1 MRFFVFI
8 LCAFS
13 SAIAIR
19 TLDPLTVTLAHDLGA
34 SVGSVVLLASAVSL
48 PFALA
53 QPILGPVGDQ
63 FGKARVL
70 KIALWLSAVSLALGA
85 LAPDY
90 PSLFAARMLTGLAGA
105 GIMPVGMAMIGDLY
119 PRGRQIAIARFV
131 AAAII
136 GQILG
141 AVFAGILAEHI
152 GWRGVMWIC
161 FAVVFSVAVGA
172 NALLPK
178 EIAAPRTSA
187 PGVRAA
193 LATYRRIFRNPR
205 AWACYGSVF
214 VVGGLTLGFLPFVA
228 PELEGR
234 GGGGARE
241 AGFIIAG
248 MAAGSLMFS
257 LFLPLLLR
265 VASRPN
271 LMVLGGLI
279 AGAGFGAYS
288 LGLHWSAQAGVFALV
303 GLGFFMLHNS
313 VQTEVAEIEPS
324 ARSSAFGMHA
334 FSFFM
339 GQSAGP
345 LIWSGAISAL
355 GMSAA
360 LITIGGV
367 LAATGIVAGMIFRRL
382 PRIVS
387 GPM

>member
-1 MRFFVFI
+1 M
-8 LCAFS
+8 A
-13 SAIAIR
+13 
-19 TLDPLTVTLAHDLGA
+19 LANDLGA
-34 SVGSVVLLASAVSL
+34 PIGSVVLLASALSL

-53 QPILGPVGDQ
+53 QPVLGPVGDQ

-70 KIALWLSAVSLALGA
+70 KIALWLSAFSLALGA
-85 LAPDY
+85 LAPNY
-90 PSLFAARMLTGLAGA
+90 PSLFVARMLTGLAGA

-119 PRGRQIAIARFV
+119 PRGRQVAIARFV
-131 AAAII
+131 ASAII

-141 AVFAGILAEHI
+141 AVFAGMVAEHI

-161 FAVVFSVAVGA
+161 FVVVLGVAIAA

-178 EIAAPRTSA
+178 ESAAPRTGA

-193 LATYRRIFRNPR
+193 LATYKRIFRNPR

-214 VVGGLTLGFLPFVA
+214 VVGGLTFGFLPFVA
-228 PELEGR
+228 PELDGR

-248 MAAGSLMFS
+248 LAAGSLTFS
-257 LFLPLLLR
+257 LFLPLMLR
-265 VASRPN
+265 VASRPS
-271 LMVLGGLI
+271 LMVAGGLL
-279 AGAGFGAYS
+279 AGAGFCAYS

-313 VQTEVAEIEPS
+313 VQAEVAEIEPS

-345 LIWSGAISAL
+345 LIWSGAIATL
-355 GMSAA
+355 GATAA
-360 LITIGGV
+360 LVTIGAV
-367 LAATGIVAGMIFRRL
+367 LAAMGVIAGMIFRRL

-387 GPM
+387 GAL